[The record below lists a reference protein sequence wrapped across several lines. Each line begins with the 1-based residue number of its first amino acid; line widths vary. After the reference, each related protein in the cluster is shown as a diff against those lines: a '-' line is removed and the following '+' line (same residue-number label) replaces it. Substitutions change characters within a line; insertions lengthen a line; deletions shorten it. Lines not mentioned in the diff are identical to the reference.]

1 MQIADSR
8 MNQRTM
14 CLTGMVMA
22 MTISVGLLAGCGPS
36 RHKERADREVYGII
50 AAKSEA
56 VPNMER
62 DFNIEPADTLPFWDD
77 LPLHSDTADFLGA
90 SDSEEE
96 EGRLISLEQAL
107 AIAVSRNRN
116 YQSEKE
122 ALYQQ
127 ALSLTL
133 ERHRFSPIFSGSGD
147 VTVSRNVQ
155 EVTRPSDFS
164 EGVRLGNEA
173 IGGIEALTGSSATL
187 LRQYAEVVERGGALA
202 GFDEPTT
209 ALTDT
214 RELSAQS
221 QVGMSWLLRSGGAI
235 GLGLT
240 SNFFRFLSGEPESA
254 SFSALTGSFVQPLLR
269 GAGSRV
275 AAERLTQAER
285 DVLYALR
292 DFTQFR
298 KNFSVQVASEY
309 YAVLQNRDIA
319 RNSWLSYQSFIR
331 SVERERAFA
340 AEGRRTLSELGRLES
355 ALLDNENRWINAV
368 RRYRESTDRFKVL
381 LGISTDEQIVLD
393 ERELVALRDAGL
405 RHPALKASDAGAV
418 ALASR
423 LDYMNISDQVDDATR
438 RIDVAANALLP
449 DLDLIVS
456 GVVPSSGS
464 NQFEN
469 LDFRRLEWDAGLDVS
484 LPFDRKSERN
494 FYRTALILQDQALR
508 RKSLTEDN
516 IKLDVRTSWRN
527 LDQAKRNYE
536 IALESVQLNERRVE
550 EQDLR
555 ARLGRATVLDQVDAQ
570 NDLTDAQNNLTAALV
585 AHTIARLEFWRDM
598 GILYIKEN
606 GQWEELED
614 V

>member
-1 MQIADSR
+1 
-8 MNQRTM
+8 
-14 CLTGMVMA
+14 MA
-22 MTISVGLLAGCGPS
+22 LAMLAGLGILAGCGPS

-50 AAKSEA
+50 ASKSEA
-56 VPNMER
+56 VPNMEQE
-62 DFNIEPADTLPFWDD
+62 FNIEAAETLPFWND
-77 LPLHSDTADFLGA
+77 LPLVSDEAEFLGE
-90 SDSEEE
+90 SGEDET

-133 ERHRFSPIFSGSGD
+133 ERHRFSPIFSGGGD
-147 VTVSRNVQ
+147 ATLSRNVE
-155 EVTRPSDFS
+155 EVTRPAAFS

-173 IGGIEALTGSSATL
+173 IGGIETLTGNSAAL
-187 LRQYAEVVERGGALA
+187 LRQYAEVVERAGGLA

-214 RELSAQS
+214 REVSGQT
-221 QVGMSWLLRSGGAI
+221 QVGVNWLLRSGGAI

-240 SNFFRFLSGEPESA
+240 TNFLRFLSGGGDTT
-254 SFSALTGSFVQPLLR
+254 SFTALTGTFTQPLLR
-269 GAGSRV
+269 GAGSRI

-285 DVLYALR
+285 DVLYELR
-292 DFTQFR
+292 NFTQFR
-298 KNFSVQVASEY
+298 KDFSVQVASEY
-309 YAVLQNRDIA
+309 YAVLQNRDVA

-340 AEGRRTLSELGRLES
+340 AEGRRTLSELGRLEA

-393 ERELVALRDAGL
+393 ETELTSLRDAGL
-405 RHPALKASDAGAV
+405 RHPTLSSRDAGQV

-423 LDYMNISDQVDDATR
+423 LDYMNISDQVEDARR

-456 GVVPSSGS
+456 GIVPSSGS
-464 NQFEN
+464 NQFED
-469 LDFRRLEWDAGLDVS
+469 LDFRQLEWDAGLDIS

-494 FYRTALILQDQALR
+494 FYRTALILQDQATR
-508 RKSLTEDN
+508 RKSLSEDN

-527 LDQAKRNYE
+527 LDQAKRNFE

-570 NDLTDAQNNLTAALV
+570 NDLTDAQNSLTAALV

-606 GQWEELED
+606 GQWEELEN